1 MNLEAWQITVWMAAI
16 LVAMFASGC
25 TFGYAVARNKHT
37 KRTAHAHPRKR

>member
-37 KRTAHAHPRKR
+37 RKVAHASRKR